1 MNVLSVIE
9 LILTLLDGVAAA
21 FHKEGLTELAA
32 GIQAAITSLE
42 GVKGSLVTKEQVDSL
57 RIYPQW

>member
-9 LILTLLDGVAAA
+9 LILTLLEGVSAA
-21 FHKEGLTELAA
+21 FHKENLGELAA

-57 RIYPQW
+57 RISPLW

>member
-9 LILTLLDGVAAA
+9 LILTLLEGVSAA
-21 FHKEGLTELAA
+21 FHKEGLGELAA
-32 GIQAAITSLE
+32 GIQDAITSLE

-57 RIYPQW
+57 RLNPLW